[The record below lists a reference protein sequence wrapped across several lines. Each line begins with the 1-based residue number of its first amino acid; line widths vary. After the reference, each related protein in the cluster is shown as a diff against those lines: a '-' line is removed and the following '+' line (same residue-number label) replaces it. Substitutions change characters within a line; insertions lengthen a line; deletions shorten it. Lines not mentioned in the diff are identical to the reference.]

1 MISVRACF
9 EGSKDSLMTEPY
21 VQASLVAMLKL
32 LSSATKDLEKAME
45 SVSDAAQD
53 IAESGTG
60 SHQSRSKQGAVF
72 VNGKK
77 FVAAN
82 DC

>member
-1 MISVRACF
+1 
-9 EGSKDSLMTEPY
+9 MTEPY

-32 LSSATKDLEKAME
+32 LSSATKDLEKAVE
-45 SVSDAAQD
+45 SVSDAVQD
-53 IAESGTG
+53 LEGPRDSPEQGRSIRGT
-60 SHQSRSKQGAVF
+60 VY
-72 VNGKK
+72 VNGQK

>member
-1 MISVRACF
+1 
-9 EGSKDSLMTEPY
+9 MTEPY

-32 LSSATKDLEKAME
+32 LSSATKDLEKAVE
-45 SVSDAAQD
+45 SVSDAVQD
-53 IAESGTG
+53 LESPRD
-60 SHQSRSKQGAVF
+60 SPKQGRSIRGAVY
-72 VNGKK
+72 VNVQK

>member
-1 MISVRACF
+1 
-9 EGSKDSLMTEPY
+9 MTEPY

-32 LSSATKDLEKAME
+32 LSSATKDLETAME
-45 SVSDAAQD
+45 KVSDAAQD
-53 IAESGTG
+53 VEG
-60 SHQSRSKQGAVF
+60 SPNTTERNRPKHGGVY
-72 VNGKK
+72 VNGHK

>member
-1 MISVRACF
+1 
-9 EGSKDSLMTEPY
+9 MTEPY

-32 LSSATKDLEKAME
+32 LSSATKDLEKAVE
-45 SVSDAAQD
+45 SVSDAVQD
-53 IAESGTG
+53 LEGPRDSPEQG
-60 SHQSRSKQGAVF
+60 RSIRGAVY
-72 VNGKK
+72 VNGQK